1 MDLFQI
7 FLLIGAGTLGGAANA
22 IAGGGTFFSF
32 PALLAAGVPPVMAN
46 ATNSFAIW
54 PGNAIALFS
63 YRDELGK
70 HRTSLPWLLSAGLL
84 GGGLGGWLLVQS
96 SDRSFMN
103 LVPVLMLVATAAFA
117 FKSRMLAFIRY
128 FLAHSHHSHRILTI
142 VLTFLVGLYG
152 GYFNAGL
159 GIMLLAAL
167 SLGGIEDHHELNGMK
182 NLVSVSVSTFS
193 VIVLVISGA
202 ISWPHAWVTLL
213 GAILGGYLGGRYAR
227 RISKSWLER
236 IVIGMGSLLTV
247 VYAIKVYS
255 I

>member
-1 MDLFQI
+1 MDLFHV
-7 FLLIGAGTLGGAANA
+7 LLLMCAGALGGAANA

-32 PALLAAGVPPVMAN
+32 PALLAAGVPPVSAN

-70 HRTSLPWLLSAGLL
+70 YRTCLPWLLAAGLF

-96 SDRSFMN
+96 SDRSFMS
-103 LVPVLMLVATAAFA
+103 LVPVLMLVATASFA
-117 FKSRMLAFIRY
+117 FKTRMLAFIRY

-142 VLTFLVGLYG
+142 TLTFLVGLYG

-167 SLGGIEDHHELNGMK
+167 SLGGIEDHHELNGLK
-182 NLVSVSVSTFS
+182 NLVSVAVSTFS
-193 VIVLVISGA
+193 VIILMISGA
-202 ISWPHAWVTLL
+202 ISWPHAWITLL
-213 GAILGGYLGGRYAR
+213 GAIAGGYLGGRYAR
-227 RISKSWLER
+227 QIPKVWLER
-236 IVIGMGSLLTV
+236 IVIGMGSLLTA
-247 VYAIKVYS
+247 VYALKVYT
-255 I
+255 